1 MAENTDQVGVGAGQH
16 TAPPDLAQDPP
27 SRSNDHEHNRFAE
40 LDLGDALRSMCTKH
54 KVVGAQLGILDLSR
68 SDEPWMS
75 EISFGLLNKSTGAA
89 VISNSIFQLGS
100 ITKVWTT
107 ALIMQLIDEGR
118 LDLDTPVQHV
128 LPEFSLKDK
137 LAAGLVT
144 IRHLLS
150 HTSGIDG
157 DVFTDMGRGNE
168 AVERYVANLAT
179 TNVLHP
185 PGRGFS
191 YSNAGF
197 VVAGRI
203 VEVLRG
209 MNWDE
214 ALRRFLTEPLGL
226 THVVTLP
233 EEALLHSAAVGHY
246 LGADGSQHRVNVW
259 GITRALGPAG
269 LIASR
274 SSDALA
280 FAAVFLRGGI
290 GLNGTRVLSTPSVA
304 SMCSRQVNFSNHGE
318 TVTQWGLGWFLED
331 WHDKT
336 VIGHDGMTIGQRA
349 FLRIFPES
357 GFALTLLTT
366 GGEADGLFHEVIS
379 HLAHEIGVQVP
390 TPIQPVPGF
399 FDPDLQ
405 SYVGTY
411 SDGGK
416 DIVIEVQ
423 GENLLAVVTPRIV
436 LDVGKNETELF
447 TLLPVRSGVFAL
459 RGTGNANWSPVR
471 FVQVHG
477 TKYLT
482 LWNRAI
488 PKAE

>member
-1 MAENTDQVGVGAGQH
+1 MAENVDQVGVREDIAQGRPS
-16 TAPPDLAQDPP
+16 PPD
-27 SRSNDHEHNRFAE
+27 EHRHDRFRGM
-40 LDLGDALRSMCTKH
+40 DLGSSFGWMCTKH
-54 KVVGAQLGILDLSR
+54 NVVGAQLGILDLSS
-68 SDEPWMS
+68 SDGSASTS
-75 EISFGLLNKSTGAA
+75 ETSFGLLNRSTGAA
-89 VISNSIFQLGS
+89 VVDNSIFQLGS

-128 LPEFSLKDK
+128 LPDFSLEDK
-137 LAAGLVT
+137 TAAGLVT

-157 DVFTDMGRGNE
+157 DVFTDMGRGDE

-179 TNVLHP
+179 THILHP

-203 VEVLRG
+203 VEVLRE
-209 MNWDE
+209 MSWDE
-214 ALRRFLTEPLGL
+214 ALRKFLTEPLGL

-233 EEALLHSAAVGHY
+233 EEALLHSTAVGHY
-246 LGADGSQHRVNVW
+246 LDANGSQHRVNVW

-269 LIASR
+269 LITSR

-280 FAAVFLRGGI
+280 FAAAFLRGGV
-290 GLNGTRVLSTPSVA
+290 GLNGARILSTSSVA
-304 SMCSRQVNFSNHGE
+304 NMCSRHVDLKSQGD

-331 WHDKT
+331 WHGTT
-336 VIGHDGMTIGQRA
+336 VIGHDGVTIGQRA

-357 GFALTLLTT
+357 GLALILLTT
-366 GGEADGLFHEVIS
+366 GGEADGLFHELLS
-379 HLAHEIGVQVP
+379 HLADDIGALVP
-390 TPIQPVPGF
+390 AAIQPVPGYL
-399 FDPDLQ
+399 DPDLQ

-416 DIVIEVQ
+416 DIVIEAN
-423 GENLLAVVTPRIV
+423 GEELLAVVTPRIV
-436 LDVGKNETELF
+436 LGVGKDEAEVF
-447 TLLPVRSGVFAL
+447 TLLPVHAGVFAL

-471 FVQVHG
+471 FFQVHG

-482 LWNRAI
+482 LWNRSI
-488 PKAE
+488 PKSK